1 MNFAA
6 ILPEI
11 ILTIGA
17 LVLMMVAAMLGRRA
31 SALCAMESSFSPKLT
46 NSSTAPLAGRCT

>member
-11 ILTIGA
+11 ILTVGP
-17 LVLMMVAAMLGRRA
+17 LGHLTQNAAGSL
-31 SALCAMESSFSPKLT
+31 F
-46 NSSTAPLAGRCT
+46 